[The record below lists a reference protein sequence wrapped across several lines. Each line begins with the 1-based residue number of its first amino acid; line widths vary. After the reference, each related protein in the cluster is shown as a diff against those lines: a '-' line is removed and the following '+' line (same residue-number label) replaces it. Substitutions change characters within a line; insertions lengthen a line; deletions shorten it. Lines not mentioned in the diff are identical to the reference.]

1 LPTLARRIADSALAT
16 MMTKEAG
23 KVFFM
28 DFAMDITPVCDC
40 YGWTDTP
47 IVNNLGILA
56 SYDPVAIDKAC
67 IDLMNEAR
75 GPD

>member
-1 LPTLARRIADSALAT
+1 
-16 MMTKEAG
+16 
-23 KVFFM
+23 M

-67 IDLMNEAR
+67 IDLMNEAP
-75 GPD
+75 GLTNSEAEEFGAMAPGLKNLT